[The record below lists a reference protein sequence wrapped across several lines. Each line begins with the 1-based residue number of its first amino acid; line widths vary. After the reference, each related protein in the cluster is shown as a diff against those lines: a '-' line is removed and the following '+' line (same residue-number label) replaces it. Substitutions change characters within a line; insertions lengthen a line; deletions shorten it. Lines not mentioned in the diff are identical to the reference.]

1 MIQERL
7 SNKVLLV
14 DPLKCDG
21 CRDCE
26 KACAEKHAGNRKIGL
41 KRIQIMG
48 TGDGTF
54 FVPSTCRQCVEP
66 PCMSV
71 CPKGAISRDPQLERV
86 VVDTKL
92 CVGCTMCVSA
102 CPSGS
107 MTFAHDLGLPYK
119 CDLCDGD
126 PQCVQACGKKAIQYV
141 ESNRLH
147 HVRVRE
153 SARAMLGGRVRPRER
168 MLQTMKE
175 GE

>member
-71 CPKGAISRDPQLERV
+71 CPKGAISRDLQLERV

-147 HVRVRE
+147 HTRVRE

-168 MLQTMKE
+168 ILQAMKE